1 MRIILA
7 ALLLLMSSVASAQ
20 NLTANRL
27 QLLPASPSACP
38 TGRVCVIGTSS
49 TSPYRVGFQDA
60 SGNLVTM
67 GDAWRLRQCSGACV
81 GALNGDLWYDT
92 STGIAYVKQAGTALP
107 IGVSS
112 SPVINGTITGA
123 YSFGGTP
130 SLAVDL
136 NANSHKIINLATPTL
151 SGDAANKG
159 YVDGAIST
167 ATATL
172 APQSRTISTTTPLT
186 GGGDLSAD
194 RTLALS
200 YTGTTRGL
208 YRFRRRGWLWHLL
221 WDERRRQNGTLAA
234 AAASAPMDTGAKW
247 GHIGDGDPC
256 SSTTCTLQRH
266 DQRFVCAGQR
276 KRDGSCERHS
286 TSQCGRGNYLLCC
299 NCHHLRHFVRRQGLQ
314 RPCTQL
320 HGDSRRSAADPHHH
334 KQLEPSGGSASLR
347 LACS

>member
-200 YTGTTRGL
+200 YTGDFTVSG
-208 YRFRRRGWLWHLL
+208 GA
-221 WDERRRQNGTLAA
+221 LALA
-234 AAASAPMDTGAKW
+234 SAVGRAASAEWHLGSGSSISANGYWGPNGDTSATATLVAPMLAPCNGTISALYVQGNANATGLANVTVHRSAGGATISYAATVITCAISSGAKACSDLA
-247 GHIGDGDPC
+247 HSYTVTAGDLLLIRITT
-256 SSTTCTLQRH
+256 SSW
-266 DQRFVCAGQR
+266 
-276 KRDGSCERHS
+276 
-286 TSQCGRGNYLLCC
+286 N
-299 NCHHLRHFVRRQGLQ
+299 
-314 RPCTQL
+314 
-320 HGDSRRSAADPHHH
+320 
-334 KQLEPSGGSASLR
+334 PSGGSASLR